1 MELESGL
8 PGGSADAGTNMDYE
22 DSGILALDAA
32 GPLEGSQSAPAPE
45 QQASE
50 IESAEAKDI
59 SEGDQ
64 LYLVSEG

>member
-1 MELESGL
+1 
-8 PGGSADAGTNMDYE
+8 MDYE
-22 DSGILALDAA
+22 DSNVLGFDAA
-32 GPLEGSQSAPAPE
+32 GRLDDSEGAPSPA
-45 QQASE
+45 QQASG

>member
-1 MELESGL
+1 MDLESGL
-8 PGGSADAGTNMDYE
+8 PGGSADAGTTMDYE
-22 DSGILALDAA
+22 ESNMLGFDAA
-32 GPLEGSQSAPAPE
+32 GRLEDSEGAPTPA
-45 QQASE
+45 QQASD